1 MQEVF
6 KRVDGKAAVA
16 AQPSSEEERTKAL
29 QVCVCVI
36 ICSLCAAVAE
46 PTLNAS

>member
-1 MQEVF
+1 MQQVF

-29 QVCVCVI
+29 QV
-36 ICSLCAAVAE
+36 SLLPPYYILAACM
-46 PTLNAS
+46 